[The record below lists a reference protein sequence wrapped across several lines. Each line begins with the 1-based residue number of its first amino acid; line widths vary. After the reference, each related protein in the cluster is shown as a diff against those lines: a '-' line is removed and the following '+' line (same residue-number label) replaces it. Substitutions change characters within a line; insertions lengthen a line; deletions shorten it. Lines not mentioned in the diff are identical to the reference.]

1 MTPAQRLAGA
11 RALLDTPPP
20 APVPGQLTIPAAA
33 LAVIE
38 AALDDSD
45 RLHEPLYLQARRV
58 ARDLAREGW
67 NFTTPPRRTRRTRC
81 PVCTT
86 SQLVNANGHI
96 RRHGA
101 HTNACRGSGT
111 LAPAA

>member
-1 MTPAQRLAGA
+1 MTAARRLAA
-11 RALLDTPPP
+11 TRALLDQPPP
-20 APVPGQLTIPAAA
+20 TPITGQLTIPAAA

-45 RLHEPLYLQARRV
+45 RLHEPLHIQARRV

-81 PVCTT
+81 PICTT

-111 LAPAA
+111 LAPTA

>member
-1 MTPAQRLAGA
+1 MTAARRLATT
-11 RALLDTPPP
+11 RALLDTPEPTP
-20 APVPGQLTIPAAA
+20 LPGQLTIPAAA

-45 RLHEPLYLQARRV
+45 RLREPLYLQARRV

-67 NFTTPPRRTRRTRC
+67 NFTTPPRRTRRARC
-81 PVCTT
+81 PICTT
-86 SQLVNANGHI
+86 SQLVNTDGHI

-101 HTNACRGSGT
+101 LNNACRGSGT
-111 LAPAA
+111 PAPTT